1 MRIRISEAVKA
12 GWASKASIY
21 RKLKAGDL
29 QLQKEGDRQ
38 VLDVAD
44 LVRVFGEAGS
54 RGKTAASRDDVPKP
68 EEAKAAQLLEAERD
82 QAKAEAER
90 LRSELAEAQRRLN
103 DQQDAAAR
111 ERDRLLQLL
120 EGAQETV
127 KQLTGPKE
135 APTPRGFFQ
144 RLFGK

>member
-1 MRIRISEAVKA
+1 MRITVTEAVRA

-29 QLQKEGDRQ
+29 QLPKEGDRQ

-68 EEAKAAQLLEAERD
+68 KEAKAAQLLQAALDAANARADRAEA
-82 QAKAEAER
+82 AEAET
-90 LRSELAEAQRRLN
+90 QRRLN

>member
-1 MRIRISEAVKA
+1 MRVTVTEAVKA

-29 QLQKEGDRQ
+29 QLHQDGTRQ

-44 LVRVFGEAGS
+44 LVRVFGEQGS
-54 RGKTAASRDDVPKP
+54 RGKTAPSRDDVPAP
-68 EEAKAAQLLEAERD
+68 ETAKTAQLLEAERD
-82 QAKAEAER
+82 QAKAEADR

-103 DQQDAAAR
+103 DQQDAAAK

-135 APTPRGFFQ
+135 EPKPKGFFQ
-144 RLFGK
+144 RLFGG